1 MSYTLRGRI
10 ESRLASAL
18 PALLVAIALHRWWA
32 IELVALMLALG
43 LLLDGA
49 VYHRALAYQAGWVAL
64 PLGALELALVY
75 ASMRWLEIMAPLRWA
90 LALYAIAW
98 VSAQLFGHVLFPRV
112 RLEYG
117 EAGGE
122 LGRTGALTALAVGAT
137 VVGGLGAAY
146 ATRAPTVHLHGV
158 VQGPIVIRRA
168 ETLTGGT
175 VMGGIVVRSSHVTIS
190 HVTVVGGE
198 NGIDVEHASHVML
211 DHVRV
216 LRVTIDAIH
225 VRDAGIMIDN
235 CTIAD
240 PSGPWVQGVDISY
253 SMGRSMSMVENCTI
267 AGVREG
273 IVTHSSEVNVM
284 DNHILDTTQRAIS
297 LGEMSMAMASGN
309 EVNAA
314 LGVGILCE
322 DHSMCQIEHNTV
334 AGTRV
339 DGPEDAA
346 RQGIAIEGNY
356 FAQAQIAHNT
366 VVASPGGIQAF
377 DNSTIT
383 RR

>member
-10 ESRLASAL
+10 ESRLASAV
-18 PALLVAIALHRWWA
+18 PALVVALALHTWWA
-32 IELVALMLALG
+32 IEIVALMLVIGLALDA
-43 LLLDGA
+43 L
-49 VYHRALAYQAGWVAL
+49 VYHRVLAYQPGWAAV
-64 PLGALELALVY
+64 PLGALELGLVY
-75 ASMRWLEIMAPLRWA
+75 GAMRWLGIMAPLRWA
-90 LALYAIAW
+90 LVLYAVGWLA
-98 VSAQLFGHVLFPRV
+98 AQLCVQALFPRA

-122 LGRTGALTALAVGAT
+122 LGRGGGLTAVAVAAV

-146 ATRAPTVHLHGV
+146 ATRPPTVHLHGT
-158 VQGPIVIRRA
+158 VQGPLVIRHP

-175 VMGGIVVRSSHVTIS
+175 VLGGIIVRSNKVTIR

-216 LRVTIDAIH
+216 LHVTVDAIH

-253 SMGRSMSMVENCTI
+253 SMGRAMSMVSHCTI

-273 IVTHSSEVNVM
+273 IVTHSSAVDVM
-284 DNHILDTTQRAIS
+284 SNHILDTTLRGIS
-297 LGEMSMAMASGN
+297 LGEMSMDMASGN
-309 EVNAA
+309 EVSAA

-322 DHSMCQIEHNTV
+322 DHSMCQIEHNV
-334 AGTRV
+334 VGGTRV
-339 DGPEDAA
+339 DGNQDLA
-346 RQGIAIEGNY
+346 RQGIAIEAQY
-356 FAQAQIAHNT
+356 FAQAQLKNNT
-366 VVASPGGIQAF
+366 VLASPGGVRAF
-377 DNSTIT
+377 DNSTIS
-383 RR
+383 R

>member
-10 ESRLASAL
+10 ESRLAAAL
-18 PALLVAIALHRWWA
+18 PALGVALALHTWWA
-32 IELVALMLALG
+32 IEIVALMLAIG
-43 LLLDGA
+43 LALDVL
-49 VYHRALAYQAGWVAL
+49 VYHRAFAYQPGWAAV
-64 PLGALELALVY
+64 PLGALELGLIYEA
-75 ASMRWLEIMAPLRWA
+75 MRWLGIMAPLRWA
-90 LALYAIAW
+90 LALYGIGW
-98 VSAQLFGHVLFPRV
+98 LSAQLCAHVLFPRA

-122 LGRTGALTALAVGAT
+122 LGRGGGLTAVAVVT
-137 VVGGLGAAY
+137 VVVCGLGAAY
-146 ATRAPTVHLHGV
+146 ATRPPTVHLHGT
-158 VQGPIVIRRA
+158 VQGPLVIRHP

-175 VMGGIVVRSSHVTIS
+175 VLGGIIVRSNKVTIR

-198 NGIDVEHASHVML
+198 NGIDVAHASHVLL

-216 LRVTIDAIH
+216 LRVTVDAIH
-225 VRDAGIMIDN
+225 IRDSAVMIDN
-235 CTIAD
+235 CMIAD

-253 SMGRSMSMVENCTI
+253 SMGRAMSMVSHCTI

-273 IVTHSSEVNVM
+273 IVTHSSAVDVM
-284 DNHILDTTQRAIS
+284 SNHILDTTLHGIS
-297 LGEMSMAMASGN
+297 LGEMSMDMASGN
-309 EVNAA
+309 EVSAA

-339 DGPEDAA
+339 DGTQDLA

-356 FAQAQIAHNT
+356 YAEAEVAHNT
-366 VVASPGGIQAF
+366 VIASPGGVQAF
-377 DNSTIT
+377 DNSTIS
-383 RR
+383 R

>member
-1 MSYTLRGRI
+1 
-10 ESRLASAL
+10 
-18 PALLVAIALHRWWA
+18 
-32 IELVALMLALG
+32 
-43 LLLDGA
+43 
-49 VYHRALAYQAGWVAL
+49 
-64 PLGALELALVY
+64 
-75 ASMRWLEIMAPLRWA
+75 MRWLGIMAPLRWA
-90 LALYAIAW
+90 LVLYAIGW
-98 VSAQLFGHVLFPRV
+98 VAAQLCAQALFPRA

-122 LGRTGALTALAVGAT
+122 LGRGGGLTAVAVAAV

-146 ATRAPTVHLHGV
+146 ATRPPTVHLHGT
-158 VQGPIVIRRA
+158 VQGPLVIRHP

-175 VMGGIVVRSSHVTIS
+175 VLGGIVVRSNKVTIR

-216 LRVTIDAIH
+216 LHVTVDAIH

-253 SMGRSMSMVENCTI
+253 SMGRAMSMVSHCTI

-273 IVTHSSEVNVM
+273 IVTHSSAVDVM
-284 DNHILDTTQRAIS
+284 SNHILDTTLRGIS
-297 LGEMSMAMASGN
+297 LGEMSMDMASGN
-309 EVNAA
+309 EVSAA

-322 DHSMCQIEHNTV
+322 DHSMCQIEHNIV
-334 AGTRV
+334 GGTRV
-339 DGPEDAA
+339 DGNQDLA
-346 RQGIAIEGNY
+346 RQGIAIEAQY
-356 FAQAQIAHNT
+356 FAQAQLKNNT
-366 VVASPGGIQAF
+366 VLASPGGIQAF
-377 DNSTIT
+377 DNSTIS
-383 RR
+383 R